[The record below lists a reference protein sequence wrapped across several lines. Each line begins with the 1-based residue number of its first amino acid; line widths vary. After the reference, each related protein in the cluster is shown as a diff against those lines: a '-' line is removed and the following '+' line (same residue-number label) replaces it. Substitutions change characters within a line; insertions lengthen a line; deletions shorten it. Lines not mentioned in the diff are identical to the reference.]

1 MGLGAFPPRQG
12 VELQV
17 SARDKGDRHLSA
29 AVLGVGALP
38 SSALSLR
45 AGTGVFALL
54 TALAEG

>member
-45 AGTGVFALL
+45 AGTGS
-54 TALAEG
+54 